1 MRLKMTFYLQDMD
14 LDEGPDGM
22 EEEIFETEEK
32 KTVSTRSRTRSRSR
46 SRLVFYLFVEK
57 LSFPLI
63 LFIYSWLIEYIKTVK
78 SLDTPS

>member
-1 MRLKMTFYLQDMD
+1 MD

-46 SRLVFYLFVEK
+46 SRLVSYLFLVLSPFNYNNK
-57 LSFPLI
+57 LK
-63 LFIYSWLIEYIKTVK
+63 Y
-78 SLDTPS
+78 